1 MVDSAQATAI
11 KKQIA
16 EAAGSLKAFIER
28 SSPRNLQDKIKLAL
42 EFANGECDLI
52 QDIVRTKRTFYA
64 AGFSATFANADGSE
78 MEDEWINEFTLFQ
91 NKHQLQKV
99 AQDLVFDF
107 CACQNCILHWHVE
120 GSELSYVQTLDIRD
134 IDWEKTVG
142 TAVMRVN
149 LSPSV
154 TDKLKYAINTLKI
167 PDDQL
172 LDTYSQKII
181 DAVKARQSYI
191 DLLPEDGDYWMIYSD
206 GRKFAGLVA
215 PTMNSIFADASLREL
230 IVAGDFSVAFLLKA
244 AIFHVT
250 AGESISQGPR
260 AGTKDY
266 WLKEGDRAKLQTAL
280 TKLAKAMILITDH
293 TVKLNHVA
301 PDPKLFDPIKY
312 LKVEERIRRWGST
325 PEQLLTGEGQGFAQ
339 GSLGGKRFSSEGV
352 EVREHIGWLMSQF
365 LTHESMRSV
374 INIDENAICT
384 IGWDWNNLK
393 EWKQALEELT
403 FVHSIGGASIE
414 TVQERTGFTHG
425 VEKKRKEREQTE
437 AELWKPLYEPNQGM
451 LSPDDKGGRP
461 EDGDGKSANDGPR
474 PSRGE

>member
-1 MVDSAQATAI
+1 
-11 KKQIA
+11 
-16 EAAGSLKAFIER
+16 
-28 SSPRNLQDKIKLAL
+28 
-42 EFANGECDLI
+42 
-52 QDIVRTKRTFYA
+52 
-64 AGFSATFANADGSE
+64 
-78 MEDEWINEFTLFQ
+78 MEDEWLATFGAFV

-134 IDWEKTVG
+134 IDWNKTVG

-149 LSPSV
+149 LSTAT
-154 TDKLKYAINTLKI
+154 TDKVKYAINTLKI
-167 PDDQL
+167 ADDKL

-181 DAVKARQSYI
+181 DAVKAKQQYI
-191 DLLPEDGDYWMIYSD
+191 DLKQEDGDFWMIYSD
-206 GRKFAGLVA
+206 GRKFGGLVA
-215 PTMNSIFADASLREL
+215 PTMNSVFADAALREL
-230 IVAGDFSVAFLLKA
+230 IIAGDFSVAFLLKA

-250 AGESISQGPR
+250 AGESIPQGPR

-266 WLKEGDRAKLQTAL
+266 WLKETDRKNLQTAL
-280 TKLAKAMILITDH
+280 TKFGRAMILITDH

-301 PDPKLFDPIKY
+301 PDSKLFDPIKY

-325 PEQLLTGEGQGFAQ
+325 PEQLLTGEGAGFAQ

-352 EVREHIGWLMSQF
+352 EVRAHIGWLLSQF

-374 INIDENAICT
+374 IGIDENAVCT

-393 EWKQALEELT
+393 EWKQALDELT
-403 FVHSIGGASIE
+403 FVHSVGGASIE
-414 TVQERTGFTHG
+414 TVQERTGFTRG

-437 AELWKPLYEPNQGM
+437 KELWKPLFEAKQGM
-451 LSPDDKGGRP
+451 LSPDKGGRP
-461 EDGDGKSANDGPR
+461 DSGGGQSANDGPR